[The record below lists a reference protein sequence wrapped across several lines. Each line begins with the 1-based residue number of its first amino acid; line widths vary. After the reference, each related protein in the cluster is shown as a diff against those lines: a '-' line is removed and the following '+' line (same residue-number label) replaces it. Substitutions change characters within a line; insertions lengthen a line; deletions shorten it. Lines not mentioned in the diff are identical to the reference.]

1 MFKSLQKLFGGSGG
15 GAKTPEQRKAVY
27 LAFQKACK
35 EEHDKSA
42 RQTLGGV
49 RVRPGENPY
58 TAGAFALLQ
67 GMGSS
72 HAQSRTLA
80 MKRVRAKY
88 RLTEEELLAIEKE
101 GNAAGWER

>member
-1 MFKSLQKLFGGSGG
+1 MFKWLQNWLSGSEGGV
-15 GAKTPEQRKAVY
+15 KTPEQRKAVY

-35 EEHDKSA
+35 EEQDKSA

-49 RVRPGENPY
+49 RVRPGENPF

-72 HAQSRTLA
+72 HAQSRTIA
-80 MKRVRAKY
+80 MKRMLAKY
-88 RLTEEELLAIEKE
+88 RLPEEEVLAIEKE